1 MAPRFRRMRR
11 IEAPV
16 VASIGMGLALAAIL
30 LAYGYGVTVSKATAG
45 GVAAAAALLAIG
57 GAGLLY
63 ASRLGAGGQNE

>member
-1 MAPRFRRMRR
+1 MAQRFRRLRR
-11 IEAPV
+11 IDAPS
-16 VASIGMGLALAAIL
+16 VASIGLGLALAGIL
-30 LAYGYGVTVSKATAG
+30 FAYGYDVTVSKATAG